1 MEKTLGS
8 VTPLRYE
15 EVSGRLKSRQ
25 WTALMREHHYLGYGH
40 SVGCLKYLIY
50 SRDGELL
57 ALTGWSAA
65 VWKLR
70 SRDQAIGWGVRE
82 RGAHLGRVAN
92 NSRFLILPGVK
103 VRHLASHLLRSEERR
118 VGKECSSR

>member
-1 MEKTLGS
+1 MLKKALRD
-8 VTPLRYE
+8 VAPLRYE
-15 EVSGRLKSRQ
+15 EVSGQLKSRQ
-25 WTALMREHHYLGYGH
+25 WNALMREHHYLGYGH

-50 SRDGELL
+50 ARDGELL

-70 SRDQAIGWGVRE
+70 SRDRAIGWGVSE
-82 RGAHLGRVAN
+82 RRKFLSRVAN

-103 VRHLASHLLRSEERR
+103 IPH
-118 VGKECSSR
+118 